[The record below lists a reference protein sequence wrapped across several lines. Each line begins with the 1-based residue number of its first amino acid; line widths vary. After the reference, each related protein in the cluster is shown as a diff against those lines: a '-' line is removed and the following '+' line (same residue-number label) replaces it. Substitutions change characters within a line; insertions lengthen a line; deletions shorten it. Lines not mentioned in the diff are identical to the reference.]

1 MYRLVQGTGMQ
12 NSYKISTIQKIF
24 WPILLLTVLSI
35 TIRSDEPTR
44 FPFRMQE
51 PFKKKYM
58 NDAQLEPIQFE
69 VKHETEAGEA
79 AFTRH
84 GMLLKRPNPKAI
96 ILICHGFMCNKF
108 DSGFLRLI
116 FPDYN
121 VMTFDFRAHGE
132 NICNQQCCTFGRDE
146 AKDVLA
152 AVEYIKSRPDL
163 AHLPRIVYGFSMGA
177 VASILAQSEDP
188 SLFTAMIL
196 DCPYDHSENVIKK
209 GLENMRFSLF
219 GFSFSLPGRS
229 FLEKYAFHP
238 YVQGL
243 LKTVLKTVA
252 NMDATATNTYIY
264 PVSPA
269 ESIKNVTVPC
279 LFIHCQNDEK
289 VPAQAALKIFDGA
302 QGHKRLWLTEGRRHF
317 DSFFYN
323 PEKYVYKITRFIE
336 KVLSGELKHKERA
349 KIMQDALS

>member
-1 MYRLVQGTGMQ
+1 MQSCFRL
-12 NSYKISTIQKIF
+12 SSLQKFFI
-24 WPILLLTVLSI
+24 PIVVITVLCI
-35 TIRSDEPTR
+35 TIRSDEQNR

-58 NDAQLEPIQFE
+58 NAGQLEPIQFQ
-69 VKHETEAGEA
+69 VKYDTPAGQAE
-79 AFTRH
+79 FMRH
-84 GMLLKRPNPKAI
+84 GVLLKRPNPKAV

-132 NICNQQCCTFGRDE
+132 NICEKQCCTFGRDE
-146 AKDVLA
+146 AQDVAA
-152 AVEYIKSRPDL
+152 AVDYIKSRSDL
-163 AHLPRIVYGFSMGA
+163 VDLPRIVYGFSMGA
-177 VASILAQSEDP
+177 VASILAQSADP
-188 SLFTAMIL
+188 ELFDAMIL
-196 DCPYDHSENVIKK
+196 DCPYDNSENVIKK
-209 GLENMRFSLF
+209 GLENMRLSFF
-219 GFSFSLPGRS
+219 GYSFSLPGRG

-269 ESIKNVTVPC
+269 DSIKNVTVPC
-279 LFIHCQNDEK
+279 FFIHCQNDEK
-289 VPAQAALKIFDGA
+289 VPAQAALRIFDGA
-302 QGHKRLWLTEGRRHF
+302 QGFKRLWLTEGRRHF

-336 KVLSGELKHKERA
+336 KVLAGELEHKERA
-349 KIMQDALS
+349 KIMQDALI